1 MTKNMGAAGKKSAT
15 FVSKKEQLPVSE
27 MDVASEW
34 KRARR
39 NDKMSE
45 RLARQIV
52 NDIVSQ
58 DRRPGFKFPSESEM
72 LRKYDISRGTF
83 REALRLL
90 EVQGLIE
97 IKPGPGGG
105 PVIAELHP
113 ADFARMLKFHFRI
126 RGSTY
131 RDVLI
136 ARLAIEPVM
145 ARLAAEASNPEGL
158 ASLAKVMERCE
169 RTNLDDENEWRDTSH
184 LFHSLIASMSGNTL
198 LNLLGLSLKHIYHDW
213 ATSNV
218 TPRNMRAEVLAVHK
232 AIAKAIFAADGAKA
246 ERLMRE
252 HMVFYANCSGNVHS
266 TSLDER
272 IRWT

>member
-1 MTKNMGAAGKKSAT
+1 MTKVWKAAKKVAPP
-15 FVSKKEQLPVSE
+15 VAKKKQPAVEAAE
-27 MDVASEW
+27 DASVW

-58 DRRPGFKFPSESEM
+58 NRGPGFKLPAEGDM
-72 LRKYDISRGTF
+72 VRDYHVSRGTL

-90 EVQGLIE
+90 EMQGLIE
-97 IKPGPGGG
+97 VKPGPGGG
-105 PVIAELHP
+105 PIIAELHP
-113 ADFARMLKFHFRI
+113 TDFARMLKFHFRI

-145 ARLAAEASNPEGL
+145 ARLAAEASDPKGL
-158 ASLAKVMERCE
+158 AALAKVIERCE
-169 RTNLDDENEWRDTSH
+169 QTDLDDEHEWRESSH
-184 LFHSLIASMSGNTL
+184 LFHGVVASMSGNTL

-213 ATSNV
+213 ATSSI
-218 TPRNMRAEVLAVHK
+218 TPRRMRAEVLAVHK
-232 AIAKAIFAADGAKA
+232 TIAKAIFAGDGAKA

-252 HMVFYANCSGNVHS
+252 HMLFYAECSGDLHS

>member
-1 MTKNMGAAGKKSAT
+1 
-15 FVSKKEQLPVSE
+15 VS
-27 MDVASEW
+27 DW
-34 KRARR
+34 NRARR

-58 DRRPGFKFPSESEM
+58 NRVPGFKLPAEGDM
-72 LRKYDISRGTF
+72 VRDYHVSRGTL

-90 EVQGLIE
+90 EMQGLIE
-97 IKPGPGGG
+97 VKPGPGGG
-105 PVIAELHP
+105 PIIAELHP

-145 ARLAAEASNPEGL
+145 ARLAAEASDPNGL
-158 ASLAKVMERCE
+158 AALAKVIERCE
-169 RTNLDDENEWRDTSH
+169 QADLDDEHEWRESSH
-184 LFHSLIASMSGNTL
+184 MFHGMVASMSGNTL

-213 ATSNV
+213 ATSSI
-218 TPRNMRAEVLAVHK
+218 TPRAMRAEVLAVHK
-232 AIAKAIFAADGAKA
+232 AIAKAIFTADGAKA

-252 HMVFYANCSGNVHS
+252 HMMFYAECSGDVHS
-266 TSLDER
+266 TSLDQR

>member
-1 MTKNMGAAGKKSAT
+1 MTKVRKAGKKPTVPAA
-15 FVSKKEQLPVSE
+15 KKRQPAIEPV
-27 MDVASEW
+27 DGASDW

-58 DRRPGFKFPSESEM
+58 NRGPGFKLPAEGEM
-72 LRKYDISRGTF
+72 VRKYDVSRGTL

-90 EVQGLIE
+90 EMQGLIE
-97 IKPGPGGG
+97 VKPGPGGG
-105 PVIAELHP
+105 PIIAELHP

-145 ARLAAEASNPEGL
+145 ARLAAEASDPKGL
-158 ASLAKVMERCE
+158 AALAKVMERCE
-169 RTNLDDENEWRDTSH
+169 QTDLGNEDEWRETSH

-213 ATSNV
+213 ATSNI
-218 TPRNMRAEVLAVHK
+218 TPRDMRAEVLAVHK
-232 AIAKAIFAADGAKA
+232 AIAKAIFASDGAKA

-252 HMVFYANCSGNVHS
+252 HMVFYANCSGDFHS
-266 TSLDER
+266 TTLDER

>member
-1 MTKNMGAAGKKSAT
+1 MTIVRTAGKKPTRPVA
-15 FVSKKEQLPVSE
+15 KKKQPAVDA
-27 MDVASEW
+27 MDGAADW

-45 RLARQIV
+45 RLARQMV
-52 NDIVSQ
+52 NDIISQ
-58 DRRPGFKFPSESEM
+58 DRRPGFKLPPENEM
-72 LRKYDISRGTF
+72 VRKYDVSRGTL

-90 EVQGLIE
+90 EMQGLIE
-97 IKPGPGGG
+97 VRPGPGGG
-105 PVIAELHP
+105 PIIAELHP

-145 ARLAAEASNPEGL
+145 ARLAAEAPDPKGRAAL
-158 ASLAKVMERCE
+158 ANVMERSE
-169 RTNLDDENEWRDTSH
+169 QIDLGDEQGWRETSH
-184 LFHSLIASMSGNTL
+184 LFHTLVASMSGNTL

-213 ATSNV
+213 ATNNI
-218 TPRNMRAEVLAVHK
+218 TPPDMRAEVLAVHK
-232 AIAKAIFAADGAKA
+232 AIAKAIFAGDGAKA
-246 ERLMRE
+246 EKLMRE
-252 HMVFYANCSGNVHS
+252 HMVFYAERSTDFHS

-272 IRWT
+272 IHWT

>member
-1 MTKNMGAAGKKSAT
+1 MRAAKKSAT
-15 FVSKKEQLPVSE
+15 SVAKKEQLLDAAE
-27 MDVASEW
+27 DVATDW

-58 DRRPGFKFPSESEM
+58 DRRPGFRFPPESEM
-72 LRKYDISRGTF
+72 LRKYDVSRGTF

-97 IKPGPGGG
+97 VKTGPGGG
-105 PVIAELHP
+105 PIIAELHP

-131 RDVLI
+131 RDVLV

-145 ARLAAEASNPEGL
+145 ARLAAEAADPKGL
-158 ASLAKVMERCE
+158 AALAKVMERCE
-169 RTNLDDENEWRDTSH
+169 RIDIGDEEEWRETSH
-184 LFHSLIASMSGNTL
+184 LFHALIASISGNTL

-252 HMVFYANCSGNVHS
+252 HMVFYANCSGDVHS
-266 TSLDER
+266 TTLDER